1 MTSLRGLDAS
11 SKTRFYH
18 ANWKRIFPG
27 RKCCTVSAS
36 RSAAAF
42 TPKYRNKYSY
52 RRKGKRPSGGDT
64 GAMLDFATKLPHRRF
79 AVQGLSFS
87 CKYSRAKE
95 GWKPLVSTGVFWY
108 FLSLLTKSARR
119 RHVSSPLPA
128 FRNYNSKPQI
138 SPKTLVFWGKYYSNI
153 PLAAIDT
160 KSPSAT
166 MIWSTKA
173 MLMVASACW
182 ICSVICRSS
191 SEGSATP
198 LG

>member
-1 MTSLRGLDAS
+1 MGR
-11 SKTRFYH
+11 
-18 ANWKRIFPG
+18 RIFPG
-27 RKCCTVSAS
+27 WKCWIVPTP

-42 TPKYRNKYSY
+42 PLKGRRRYFY
-52 RRKGKRPSGGDT
+52 RRKGKRLSGGD
-64 GAMLDFATKLPHRRF
+64 AEAIPDFAKKLPHRQF
-79 AVQGLSFS
+79 AVQGVTLSNA
-87 CKYSRAKE
+87 YSRAKE
-95 GWKPLVSTGVFWY
+95 VLKPSVSKGVFWY

-166 MIWSTKA
+166 MMWSAKA
-173 MLMVASACW
+173 MLIVASACW